1 MLDFSIRLSRGNFL
15 LDVAAQ
21 FTAPWTVLFGPSG
34 SGKTSLLRALAGLE
48 PTMQGSINFN
58 GRALSDSIRLVY
70 LSQQPALFPHLNVY
84 KNVAFGIPH
93 LSRSEQRSR
102 VESMLALVGATGLI
116 ERGVNQL
123 SGGERQRI
131 ALARALA
138 PSPALL
144 LLDEPFSALDA
155 DASDAL
161 LHSLK
166 KWCAEYHI
174 HSVLATHDFMD
185 AYSLG
190 AQVAV
195 LKNGKLNRFGEAA
208 AVLSIERERLQ
219 ALLQLTYQ
227 DAPANSR

>member
-1 MLDFSIRLSRGNFL
+1 MLDFSIRLSRGNFH

-48 PTMQGSINFN
+48 QTLEGSINFN
-58 GRALSDSIRLVY
+58 GRKLTRSTNLGY

-84 KNVAFGIPH
+84 ENVAFGIPH
-93 LSRSEQRSR
+93 LSRVEQRSR

-116 ERGVNQL
+116 DRGVNKL

-138 PSPALL
+138 LSPALL

-161 LHSLK
+161 LHALNQ
-166 KWCAEYHI
+166 WCAEHNV

-195 LKNGKLNRFGEAA
+195 LQNGKLKRLGEAA
-208 AVLSIERERLQ
+208 AVLSAERERLQ
-219 ALLQLTYQ
+219 SLLNTHTT
-227 DAPANSR
+227 AASG

>member
-1 MLDFSIRLSRGNFL
+1 MLNFSIRLARGNFL
-15 LDVAAQ
+15 LDVSAQ

-34 SGKTSLLRALAGLE
+34 SGKTSLLRALAGLD
-48 PTMQGSINFN
+48 QAINGSINFN
-58 GRALSDSIRLVY
+58 GRKLTRATRLGY

-84 KNVAFGIPH
+84 KNVAFGIAH
-93 LSRSEQRSR
+93 LSRAGQHAR
-102 VESMLALVGATGLI
+102 VESMLTLVGATSLI
-116 ERGVNQL
+116 ERGVNKL
-123 SGGERQRI
+123 SGGEQQRI

-161 LHSLK
+161 LHSVK
-166 KWCAEYHI
+166 KWCAENKV

-195 LKNGKLNRFGEAA
+195 LQNGKLKRFGEAA
-208 AVLSIERERLQ
+208 AVLSAERERL
-219 ALLQLTYQ
+219 LLLLNTH
-227 DAPANSR
+227 ASAVTG